1 LIAKKLNEEGYLT
14 PENHRFTNSHVYSI
28 YQKGL
33 KRMERVNRIDIVE
46 FSDLEV
52 RPYKSFKKYL
62 KDFQTLK
69 GEKVQY
75 FSFRKHI

>member
-1 LIAKKLNEEGYLT
+1 
-14 PENHRFTNSHVYSI
+14 
-28 YQKGL
+28 
-33 KRMERVNRIDIVE
+33 MERVNRIDIVE

>member
-1 LIAKKLNEEGYLT
+1 MIWAKRKQET
-14 PENHRFTNSHVYSI
+14 MW
-28 YQKGL
+28 QKGL